1 MFWQFLIRQNC
12 SDFKSS
18 LRKLSEVYSR
28 LSSTS
33 WTVNSQDP
41 VFSSS
46 WFDEFWVLGEQGITT
61 QSLNLIS
68 NSIWIQYLT
77 KGVKS
82 AGFDIVTRN
91 LHVLRQLNSKDLF
104 NYSRYHSSRF
114 WTRLHTILFPVL
126 CHFDICDPFLR
137 MKGLG
142 RHYDHRCVMS

>member
-1 MFWQFLIRQNC
+1 MQANLTCFKAYRPYITIFHYFYNSSNLIFPNGKFELFAVQRRR
-12 SDFKSS
+12 SW
-18 LRKLSEVYSR
+18 
-28 LSSTS
+28 TS

-82 AGFDIVTRN
+82 AGFGIVTRN

-104 NYSRYHSSRF
+104 NYSRYHNSRF

-126 CHFDICDPFLR
+126 CHYDICDPF
-137 MKGLG
+137 
-142 RHYDHRCVMS
+142 